1 MVYFM
6 GIMEYEHKNMANIS
20 TSLAMLIFL
29 KPSGE

>member
-20 TSLAMLIFL
+20 SLAMLIFL